1 DLYYSITVPPGYTL
15 TMGLT
20 GSNYDSVHAMF
31 YGNCTTSTQ
40 IVCTD
45 SEVINHTWVNTT
57 GTSQTVY
64 WVQDSWNVTP
74 GFFILG
80 WNLVAP
86 PIAITSVSPSQV
98 CTATIEDTDVTLI
111 GQYFN

>member
-1 DLYYSITVPPGYTL
+1 
-15 TMGLT
+15 
-20 GSNYDSVHAMF
+20 
-31 YGNCTTSTQ
+31 
-40 IVCTD
+40 
-45 SEVINHTWVNTT
+45 
-57 GTSQTVY
+57 

-111 GQYFN
+111 GQYFNGATTVNLNGVSTPFTVVSDTEIIVHLTSASTSGVFEVISDASSGQSTLALTVNENPEVA